1 MILHGWLKNP
11 HSLIDLRRA
20 LENNPH
26 SVIDLRRALDKSSQ
40 FDRLAARS
48 PMVNTE
54 PVLAG
59 ALGVLRWA
67 RSQPYCPLRLLLF
80 DLNSIDSLLPPTFD
94 LFFKID
100 FRLPS
105 SISDL

>member
-1 MILHGWLKNP
+1 MAGRKNP

-48 PMVNTE
+48 PMLNRE

-59 ALGVLRWA
+59 ALGVLRYLWSSA
-67 RSQPYCPLRLLLF
+67 LEGAQQAV
-80 DLNSIDSLLPPTFD
+80 
-94 LFFKID
+94 
-100 FRLPS
+100 LPS
-105 SISDL
+105 STFDGRAANRTAVFDF